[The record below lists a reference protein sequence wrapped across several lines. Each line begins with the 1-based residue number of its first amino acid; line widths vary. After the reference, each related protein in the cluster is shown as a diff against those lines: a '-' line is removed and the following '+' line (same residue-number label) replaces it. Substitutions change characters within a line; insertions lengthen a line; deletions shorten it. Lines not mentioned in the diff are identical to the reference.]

1 METPCCTVFYEI
13 IIYNGVE
20 SGNLDTIYDQGFR
33 VQGGLFL
40 LPDTLELTARYAYI
54 DYDVGSGIAGDV
66 RDTSWQITPAINY
79 YISHD
84 HRWKV
89 QVDYNFIRNSF
100 TGRSDVDENIFRAQ
114 LQAYF

>member
-1 METPCCTVFYEI
+1 VETPCCTVFYEI

-54 DYDVGSGIAGDV
+54 DYDDGPEITGDV
-66 RDTSWQITPAINY
+66 RYTSWEIHLQLII
-79 YISHD
+79 ISHTITD
-84 HRWKV
+84 GK
-89 QVDYNFIRNSF
+89 FK
-100 TGRSDVDENIFRAQ
+100 
-114 LQAYF
+114 

>member
-1 METPCCTVFYEI
+1 MFYEI

-20 SGNLDTIYDQGFR
+20 SGSLDTIYDQGFR
-33 VQGGLFL
+33 IQGGLFL

-54 DYDVGSGIAGDV
+54 DYDDGSGITGDV
-66 RDTSWQITPAINY
+66 RDTSWQIAPAINY

-89 QVDYNFIRNSF
+89 
-100 TGRSDVDENIFRAQ
+100 
-114 LQAYF
+114 